1 MNFERGRVAKQQHA
15 CTIFIDIIDKKDPI
29 DIETN
34 QDVALTDTKC
44 TRNVQKINGFSK
56 QTAAYCTCN
65 GIIMHAY
72 DNFLFK
78 DSHDLGLRKMCKL
91 LLVFL
96 SFKL

>member
-1 MNFERGRVAKQQHA
+1 MATGHPFCLVTMNFERVHVAKQQNA
-15 CTIFIDIIDKKDPI
+15 CSIFIDIIDKKDPI

-65 GIIMHAY
+65 GNHYARI
-72 DNFLFK
+72 
-78 DSHDLGLRKMCKL
+78 
-91 LLVFL
+91 
-96 SFKL
+96 